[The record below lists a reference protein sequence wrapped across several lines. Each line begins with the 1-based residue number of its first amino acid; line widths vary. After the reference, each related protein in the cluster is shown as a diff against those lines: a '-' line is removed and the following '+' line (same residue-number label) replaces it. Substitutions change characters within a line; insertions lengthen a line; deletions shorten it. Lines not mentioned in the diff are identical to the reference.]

1 MTITLAALLP
11 DPCTVWPTTLE
22 ILPIKSGVTEFP
34 FTRLNSLPLFATI
47 YPELNWKNFCV
58 SQATRSGQL

>member
-1 MTITLAALLP
+1 
-11 DPCTVWPTTLE
+11 
-22 ILPIKSGVTEFP
+22 
-34 FTRLNSLPLFATI
+34 LNSLPLFATI